1 MIISASRRTDIPAFY
16 SEWFLNR
23 IRAGYCTVPNPFNR
37 NQISWVS
44 LLPNDVD
51 VIVFWTR
58 NPKPL
63 IPFLDE
69 LDNLGYRYY
78 FQYTLMSNPRS
89 IDNKTPAFQTAI
101 NTFIEL
107 SEKIGPDKIV
117 WRYDPIVFSSITPAE
132 FHQQTFKMI
141 ASMLKGFT
149 YRSIISIVDD
159 YKKIKRRMTTL
170 DQKGVEYHPSFS
182 INKEI
187 FNNLIHNIT
196 QEAKQNNMELH
207 SCAEEIDLTSL
218 GVLPGKCIDDEYIR
232 ETFGIDVTQK
242 KDTSQRKVCGCVVS
256 KDIGAYDTCLFGCQY
271 CYATSSFELAKR
283 QHKEHDPLSP
293 SIIGHYDVENP
304 KISDTDIQLSLWPKD
319 KKN

>member
-51 VIVFWTR
+51 IIVFWTR

-63 IPFLDE
+63 IPLLDE

-89 IDNKTPAFQTAI
+89 IDTKTPAFQTAI

-107 SEKIGPDKIV
+107 SEKIGAEKIV

-132 FHQQTFKMI
+132 FHQQTYNAL

-149 YRSIISIVDD
+149 YRSVISIVDD
-159 YKKIKRRMTTL
+159 YKKIKRRMATL

-182 INKEI
+182 IPKEI
-187 FNNLIHNIT
+187 LNNLIENFA
-196 QEAKQNNMELH
+196 QEAKLNNMELH

-232 ETFGIDVTQK
+232 DTFGIDATQK
-242 KDTSQRKVCGCVVS
+242 KDPSQRKVCGCVVS
-256 KDIGAYDTCLFGCQY
+256 KDIGSYDTCLFGCQY
-271 CYATSSFELAKR
+271 CYATQSFERAGINYKR
-283 QHKEHDPLSP
+283 HNPNSP
-293 SIIGHYDVENP
+293 SLLGWFDADP
-304 KISDTDIQLSLWPKD
+304 P
-319 KKN
+319 KKNLQRKLL